1 MNLTILSYATLS
13 DFLND
18 IFGVNI
24 PLPIQ
29 TYGFFVAVAFIT
41 AAFIMKLEYQR
52 KEREGLMCPL
62 YKVETI
68 GQKAS
73 VKELIT
79 SFFITFI
86 ICYKV
91 VDVIFNYSE
100 FSANAQDFLMSPRG
114 SWGGGIICGLIAA
127 GYTWYDK
134 DKQKLPKPKTVIIKQ
149 MPHQLAGNLLVVAGI
164 FGILGA
170 KLFHNLENLDKFI
183 ADPIGELFSF
193 SGLTFFGGLI
203 VGGTAGA
210 LYLKK
215 NNISSFHTLDCASP
229 CIALGYSL
237 GRVGCEVSGDGCW
250 GIVNNN
256 PCPSWLPEWA
266 WSYKFPHNVVNS
278 GIPIED
284 CGGNHCH
291 ILSEGV
297 YPTSLYESL
306 MMLIIFGLLMLLR
319 KKINF
324 PGMLFGIYLTLQG
337 IERLLIESIR
347 VNNKFNLLGIEV
359 TQAQIIA
366 TCLILSGL
374 TVIFLTWK
382 YRERIKEITRPVEKI
397 PDIKAEIIEENN
409 KKR

>member
-13 DFLND
+13 DFLRD
-18 IFGVNI
+18 VFGVDI

-29 TYGFFVAVAFIT
+29 TYGFFVAVAFVT
-41 AAFIMKLEYQR
+41 AAFIMSKEYQR
-52 KEREGLMCPL
+52 KEREGLMCAL
-62 YKVETI
+62 YKVEKV
-68 GQKAS
+68 GEKAS
-73 VKELIT
+73 TKELI
-79 SFFITFI
+79 FAFLVTFI
-86 ICYKV
+86 ISYKL
-91 VDVIFNYSE
+91 VDVIFHYSE
-100 FSANAQDFLMSPRG
+100 FSANAQDFLLSSRG
-114 SWGGGIICGLIAA
+114 SWGGGIICGLISAA
-127 GYTWYDK
+127 YTWYDK
-134 DKQKLPKPKTVIIKQ
+134 DKHKLAKPKTVIVKQ
-149 MPHQLAGNLLVVAGI
+149 MPHQLAANLLVVAGI

-170 KLFHNLENLDKFI
+170 KIFHNLENFDKFL

-229 CIALGYSL
+229 CIAMGYAL

-266 WSYKFPHNVVNS
+266 WSYKFPHNVINQGV
-278 GIPIED
+278 PIED
-284 CGGNHCH
+284 CGGTHCH
-291 ILSEGV
+291 VLADGV
-297 YPTSLYESL
+297 YPTSLYETL
-306 MMLIIFGLLMLLR
+306 MMLIIFGILMIIR

-347 VNNKFNLLGIEV
+347 VNNKFDILGLEV

-366 TCLILSGL
+366 TCLMISGITIITL
-374 TVIFLTWK
+374 TYKFRDK
-382 YRERIKEITRPVEKI
+382 IKEMTKPVEQI
-397 PDIKAEIIEENN
+397 PDIKAEIIE
-409 KKR
+409 KK

>member
-1 MNLTILSYATLS
+1 MKLTILSYATLS
-13 DFLND
+13 DFFND
-18 IFGVNI
+18 VFGCNLS
-24 PLPIQ
+24 LPIQ
-29 TYGFFVAVAFIT
+29 TYGFFVAVAFVT

-52 KEREGLMCPL
+52 KEREGLMCAL
-62 YKVETI
+62 YKVEKI
-68 GQKAS
+68 GEKATPL
-73 VKELIT
+73 ELVT
-79 SFFITFI
+79 SFIITFLI
-86 ICYKV
+86 SYKV
-91 VDVIFNYSE
+91 VAVIFNYNE
-100 FSANAQDFLMSPRG
+100 FAANAQEFLLSSRG
-114 SWGGGIICGLIAA
+114 SIGGGIVCGLIAA

-134 DKQKLPKPKTVIIKQ
+134 NKHKLDKPKTVIVKT

-170 KLFHNLENLDKFI
+170 KLFHNLENFDKFL

-215 NNISSFHTLDCASP
+215 NKISSFHTLDCASP
-229 CIALGYSL
+229 CIAMGYAL
-237 GRVGCEVSGDGCW
+237 GRLGCEISGDGCW

-266 WSYKFPHNVVNS
+266 WCYKFPHNVINQ

-284 CGGNHCH
+284 CGGQHCH
-291 ILSEGV
+291 ILAEGV

-306 MMLIIFGLLMLLR
+306 MMLIIFGVLMLIR

-324 PGMLFGIYLTLQG
+324 PGMLFGIYLSLQG

-347 VNNKFNLLGIEV
+347 VNNKFHLLGMEV

-366 TCLILSGL
+366 TCLMISGL
-374 TVIFLTWK
+374 TIIFLTWK
-382 YRERIKEITRPVEKI
+382 FRYKIKELTKPVEEI
-397 PDIKAEIIEENN
+397 PNIKADIIE
-409 KKR
+409 KQ

>member
-1 MNLTILSYATLS
+1 MKLTLLSYATLS
-13 DFLND
+13 DFFND
-18 IFGVNI
+18 VFGCDI
-24 PLPIQ
+24 TLPIQ
-29 TYGFFVAVAFIT
+29 TYGFFVAVAFVT

-52 KEREGLMCPL
+52 KEREGLMCAL
-62 YKVETI
+62 YKVEKV
-68 GQKAS
+68 GEKATPI
-73 VKELIT
+73 ELVT
-79 SFFITFI
+79 SFLITFI

-91 VDVIFNYSE
+91 VAVIFNYHE
-100 FSANAQDFLMSPRG
+100 FAENAQDFLLSGRG
-114 SWGGGIICGLIAA
+114 SWAGGIICGLIAA

-134 DKQKLPKPKTVIIKQ
+134 NKHKLDKPKTVIVKT

-170 KLFHNLENLDKFI
+170 KLFHNLENFDKFL

-215 NNISSFHTLDCASP
+215 NKISSFHTLDCASP
-229 CIALGYSL
+229 CIAMGYAL
-237 GRVGCEVSGDGCW
+237 GRLGCEISGDGCW

-266 WSYKFPHNVVNS
+266 WSYKFPHNVINQGVA
-278 GIPIED
+278 IEE
-284 CGGNHCH
+284 CGGSHCH
-291 ILSEGV
+291 VLAEGV
-297 YPTSLYESL
+297 YPTSLYETL
-306 MMLIIFGLLMLLR
+306 MMLLIFGILMIIR

-347 VNNKFNLLGIEV
+347 VNNKFHLLGMEV

-366 TCLILSGL
+366 TCLMISGL
-374 TVIFLTWK
+374 TIIFLTWK
-382 YRERIKEITRPVEKI
+382 FRYKIKELTKPVEEI
-397 PDIKAEIIEENN
+397 PNIKADIIE
-409 KKR
+409 KQ

>member
-13 DFLND
+13 DFLRD
-18 IFGVNI
+18 VFGVDI

-29 TYGFFVAVAFIT
+29 TYGFFVAVAFVT
-41 AAFIMKLEYQR
+41 AAFIMSKEYQR
-52 KEREGLMCPL
+52 KEREGLMCAL
-62 YKVETI
+62 YKVEKV
-68 GQKAS
+68 GEKAS
-73 VKELIT
+73 TKELI
-79 SFFITFI
+79 FAFLVTFI
-86 ICYKV
+86 ISYKL
-91 VDVIFNYSE
+91 VDVIFHYSE
-100 FSANAQDFLMSPRG
+100 FSANAQDFLLSSRG
-114 SWGGGIICGLIAA
+114 SWGGGIICGLISAA
-127 GYTWYDK
+127 YTWYDK
-134 DKQKLPKPKTVIIKQ
+134 DKHKLAKPKTVIIKQ
-149 MPHQLAGNLLVVAGI
+149 MPHQLAANLLVVAGI

-170 KLFHNLENLDKFI
+170 KIFHNLENFDKFL

-229 CIALGYSL
+229 CIAMGYAL

-266 WSYKFPHNVVNS
+266 WSYKFPHNVINQGV
-278 GIPIED
+278 PIED
-284 CGGNHCH
+284 CGGTHCH
-291 ILSEGV
+291 VLADGV
-297 YPTSLYESL
+297 YPTSLYETL
-306 MMLIIFGLLMLLR
+306 MMLIIFGILMIIR

-347 VNNKFNLLGIEV
+347 VNNKFDLLGLEV

-366 TCLILSGL
+366 TCLMISGITIIIL
-374 TVIFLTWK
+374 TYKFRDK
-382 YRERIKEITRPVEKI
+382 IKEMTKPVEQI
-397 PDIKAEIIEENN
+397 PDIKAEIIE
-409 KKR
+409 KK

>member
-1 MNLTILSYATLS
+1 MKLTLLSYATLS
-13 DFLND
+13 DFFND
-18 IFGVNI
+18 VFGCDI
-24 PLPIQ
+24 TLPIQ
-29 TYGFFVAVAFIT
+29 TYGFFVAVAFVT

-52 KEREGLMCPL
+52 KEREGLMCAL
-62 YKVETI
+62 YKVEKV
-68 GQKAS
+68 GEKATPL
-73 VKELIT
+73 ELVT
-79 SFFITFI
+79 SFLITFI

-91 VDVIFNYSE
+91 VAVIFNYHE
-100 FSANAQDFLMSPRG
+100 FAENAQDFLLSGRG
-114 SWGGGIICGLIAA
+114 SWAGGIICGLIAA

-134 DKQKLPKPKTVIIKQ
+134 NKHKLDKPKTVIVKT

-170 KLFHNLENLDKFI
+170 KLFHNLENFDKFL

-215 NNISSFHTLDCASP
+215 NKISSFHTLDCASP
-229 CIALGYSL
+229 CIAMGYAL
-237 GRVGCEVSGDGCW
+237 GRLGCEISGDGCW

-266 WSYKFPHNVVNS
+266 WSYKFPHNVINQGVA
-278 GIPIED
+278 IEE
-284 CGGNHCH
+284 CGGSHCH
-291 ILSEGV
+291 VLAEGV
-297 YPTSLYESL
+297 YPTSLYETL
-306 MMLIIFGLLMLLR
+306 MMLLIFGILMIIR

-347 VNNKFNLLGIEV
+347 VNNKFHLLGMEV

-366 TCLILSGL
+366 TCLMISGL
-374 TVIFLTWK
+374 TIIFLTWK
-382 YRERIKEITRPVEKI
+382 FRYKIKELTKPVEEI
-397 PDIKAEIIEENN
+397 PNIKADIIE
-409 KKR
+409 KQ

>member
-1 MNLTILSYATLS
+1 
-13 DFLND
+13 
-18 IFGVNI
+18 
-24 PLPIQ
+24 
-29 TYGFFVAVAFIT
+29 
-41 AAFIMKLEYQR
+41 R

-68 GQKAS
+68 GEKA
-73 VKELIT
+73 KPLELVT
-79 SFFITFI
+79 SFLITFI
-86 ICYKV
+86 ISYKLV
-91 VDVIFNYSE
+91 AVIFNYSE
-100 FSANAQDFLMSPRG
+100 FSANAQEFLLSSRG

-127 GYTWYDK
+127 AYTWYDK
-134 DKQKLPKPKTVIIKQ
+134 DKNKLAKPKTVIVKQ

-170 KLFHNLENLDKFI
+170 KIFHNLENFDRFL

-229 CIALGYSL
+229 CIAMGYAL
-237 GRVGCEVSGDGCW
+237 GRVGCEISGDGCW
-250 GIVNNN
+250 GVVNNN

-266 WSYKFPHNVVNS
+266 WSYKFPHNVINQGV
-278 GIPIED
+278 PIED
-284 CGGNHCH
+284 CGGSHCH
-291 ILSEGV
+291 VLADGV
-297 YPTSLYESL
+297 YPTSLYETL
-306 MMLIIFGLLMLLR
+306 MMLIIFGILMIIR

-347 VNNKFNLLGIEV
+347 VNNKFNLFGIEV

-366 TCLILSGL
+366 TCLIIAGL
-374 TVIFLTWK
+374 TIVFLTWK
-382 YRERIKEITRPVEKI
+382 FRDKIKEITRPVEQI
-397 PDIKAEIIEENN
+397 PDVKAEIIE
-409 KKR
+409 KK

>member
-1 MNLTILSYATLS
+1 MKLTLLSYATLS

-18 IFGVNI
+18 VFGCNLT
-24 PLPIQ
+24 LPIQ
-29 TYGFFVAVAFIT
+29 TYGFFVAVAFVT

-52 KEREGLMCPL
+52 KEREGLMCAL
-62 YKVETI
+62 YKVEKV
-68 GQKAS
+68 GEKATPLELATS
-73 VKELIT
+73 FLIT
-79 SFFITFI
+79 FL

-91 VDVIFNYSE
+91 VAVIFNYRE
-100 FSANAQDFLMSPRG
+100 FAENAQDFLLSGRG
-114 SWGGGIICGLIAA
+114 SWAGGIICGLIAA

-134 DKQKLPKPKTVIIKQ
+134 NKHKLDKPKTVIVKT

-170 KLFHNLENLDKFI
+170 KLFHNLENFDRFL

-215 NNISSFHTLDCASP
+215 NKISSFHTLDCASP
-229 CIALGYSL
+229 CIAMGYAL
-237 GRVGCEVSGDGCW
+237 GRLGCEISGDGCW

-266 WSYKFPHNVVNS
+266 WSYKFPHNVINQGVA
-278 GIPIED
+278 IEE
-284 CGGNHCH
+284 CGGSHCH
-291 ILSEGV
+291 VLAEGV

-306 MMLIIFGLLMLLR
+306 MMLLIFGVLMFIR

-347 VNNKFNLLGIEV
+347 VNNKFNVLGMEV
-359 TQAQIIA
+359 TQAQMIA
-366 TCLILSGL
+366 TGLILAGL
-374 TVIFLTWK
+374 TIVFLTWR
-382 YRERIKEITRPVEKI
+382 YREKIKEMTRPVEQI
-397 PDIKAEIIEENN
+397 PDIKAEIIE
-409 KKR
+409 KQ

>member
-13 DFLND
+13 DFLRD
-18 IFGVNI
+18 VFGVDI

-29 TYGFFVAVAFIT
+29 TYGFFVAVAFVT
-41 AAFIMKLEYQR
+41 AAFIMSKEYQR
-52 KEREGLMCPL
+52 KEREGLMCAL
-62 YKVETI
+62 YKVEKV
-68 GQKAS
+68 GEKAS
-73 VKELIT
+73 TKELI
-79 SFFITFI
+79 FAFLVTFI
-86 ICYKV
+86 ISYKL
-91 VDVIFNYSE
+91 VDVIFHYSE
-100 FSANAQDFLMSPRG
+100 FSANAQDFLLSSRG
-114 SWGGGIICGLIAA
+114 SWGGGIICGLISAA
-127 GYTWYDK
+127 YTWYDK
-134 DKQKLPKPKTVIIKQ
+134 DKHKLAKPKTVIVKQ
-149 MPHQLAGNLLVVAGI
+149 MPHQLAANLLVVAGI

-170 KLFHNLENLDKFI
+170 KIFHNLENFDKFL

-229 CIALGYSL
+229 CIAMGYAL

-266 WSYKFPHNVVNS
+266 WSYKFPHNVINQGV
-278 GIPIED
+278 PIED
-284 CGGNHCH
+284 CGGTHCH
-291 ILSEGV
+291 VLADGV
-297 YPTSLYESL
+297 YPTSLYETL
-306 MMLIIFGLLMLLR
+306 MMLIIFGILMIIR

-347 VNNKFNLLGIEV
+347 VNNKFDILGLEV

-366 TCLILSGL
+366 TCLMISGITIIIL
-374 TVIFLTWK
+374 TYKFHDK
-382 YRERIKEITRPVEKI
+382 IKEMTKPVEQI
-397 PDIKAEIIEENN
+397 PDIKAEIIE
-409 KKR
+409 KK